1 MKSSFFKDFLYLTD
15 LKTLLFIAILFALF
29 FVMKQMEKKK
39 VKFSTRML
47 SATGIGLV
55 LGLLIQV
62 VGGFPDTPLEVPFIA
77 EINKWYGLFANGFM
91 DLLKML
97 VIPLIFV
104 SIMRVIINM
113 KQGENL
119 GKLTARTL
127 GTLVGTTTIAA
138 IIGLVV
144 GSLFK
149 LGVGSDLVAGDASIR
164 EVSSLVD
171 TLRGL
176 IPSNPV
182 EAMASGNVVAVVI
195 FAAFLGLATKRQTKK
210 YYDIVKPFIDL
221 VEAFYKI
228 ILSVAMT
235 IIKWMPYAV
244 IALLANTIAGRGVAA
259 LVEVIDFIIALYLAV
274 ALMFGVHLILIALN
288 GLNPFRYVK
297 NVLDALVLAFT
308 SRSSLGTLP
317 VSIEKLTDN
326 VGLDNG
332 TATFVGSL
340 GSNAGMNGCAGIYPA
355 LVAIT
360 VANMTG
366 TPIDMTFIVMLVIVI
381 ALASFGIAGLP
392 GSATMAISVVLSGM
406 GLGEYFPLIAGII
419 AIDPILDMGRTMLN
433 VNGTLTTAVLVGKSF
448 NQIDQDVFYG
458 RKQVVTEQE

>member
-1 MKSSFFKDFLYLTD
+1 MQSTFFTDFLYLTD
-15 LKTLLFIAILFALF
+15 IKTILFIVVLFALF

-62 VGGFPDTPLEVPFIA
+62 VGGFPDAPLEVPFIA

-127 GTLVGTTTIAA
+127 GLLLGTTAIAA
-138 IIGLVV
+138 MIGLVV
-144 GSLFK
+144 GNLFQ
-149 LGVGSDLVAGDASIR
+149 LGVNSHLVAGEATIR

-176 IPSNPV
+176 LPSNPIA
-182 EAMASGNVVAVVI
+182 AMADGNVVAVVI

-244 IALLANTIAGRGVAA
+244 IALLANTIAGRGMAA
-259 LVEVIDFIIALYLAV
+259 LGEAIDFILATYIGV
-274 ALMFGVHLILIALN
+274 ALMFVVHLILIALS

-366 TPIDMTFIVMLVIVI
+366 TPIDMTFIIMLVIVI

-406 GLGEYFPLIAGII
+406 GMGEYFPLIAGII

-448 NQIDQDVFYG
+448 NKIDQDVYYG
-458 RKQVVTEQE
+458 RKQVVTEE

>member
-1 MKSSFFKDFLYLTD
+1 MQSTFFTDFLYLTD
-15 LKTLLFIAILFALF
+15 IKTILFIVVLFALF

-62 VGGFPDTPLEVPFIA
+62 VGGFPDAPLEVPFIA

-127 GTLVGTTTIAA
+127 GLLLGTTAIAA
-138 IIGLVV
+138 MIGLVV
-144 GSLFK
+144 GNLFQ
-149 LGVGSDLVAGDASIR
+149 LGVNSHLVAGEATIR

-176 IPSNPV
+176 LPSNPIA
-182 EAMASGNVVAVVI
+182 AMADGNVVAVVI

-244 IALLANTIAGRGVAA
+244 IALLANTIAGRGMVALGEA
-259 LVEVIDFIIALYLAV
+259 IDFILATYIGV
-274 ALMFGVHLILIALN
+274 ALMFVVHLILIALS

-366 TPIDMTFIVMLVIVI
+366 TPIDMTFIIMLVIVI

-406 GLGEYFPLIAGII
+406 GMGEYFPLIAGII

-448 NQIDQDVFYG
+448 NKIDQDVYYG
-458 RKQVVTEQE
+458 RKQVVTEE

>member
-1 MKSSFFKDFLYLTD
+1 MQSTFFTDFLYLTD
-15 LKTLLFIAILFALF
+15 IKTILFIVVLFALF

-62 VGGFPDTPLEVPFIA
+62 VGGFPDAPLEVPFIA

-127 GTLVGTTTIAA
+127 GLLVGTTAIAA

-144 GSLFK
+144 GNLFQ
-149 LGVGSDLVAGDASIR
+149 LGVNSHLVAGEATIR

-176 IPSNPV
+176 LPSNPIS
-182 EAMASGNVVAVVI
+182 AMADGNVVAVVI

-244 IALLANTIAGRGVAA
+244 IALLANTIAGRGMAA
-259 LVEVIDFIIALYLAV
+259 IGEAIDFILATYIGV
-274 ALMFGVHLILIALN
+274 ALMFVVQLILIALS

-366 TPIDMTFIVMLVIVI
+366 TPIDMTFIIMLVIVI

-406 GLGEYFPLIAGII
+406 GMGEYFPLIAGII

-448 NQIDQDVFYG
+448 NKIDQDVYYG
-458 RKQVVTEQE
+458 RKQVEI

>member
-1 MKSSFFKDFLYLTD
+1 MQSTFFTDFLYLTD
-15 LKTLLFIAILFALF
+15 IKTILFIIVLFALF

-62 VGGFPDTPLEVPFIA
+62 VGGFPEAPLEVPFIA

-127 GTLVGTTTIAA
+127 GLLVGTTAIAA
-138 IIGLVV
+138 MIGLIV
-144 GSLFK
+144 GNLFQ
-149 LGVGSDLVAGDASIR
+149 LGVNSHLVAGDATIR

-176 IPSNPV
+176 LPSNPI
-182 EAMASGNVVAVVI
+182 ASMANGNVVAVVI

-244 IALLANTIAGRGVAA
+244 IALLANTIAGRGMAA
-259 LVEVIDFIIALYLAV
+259 IGEAIDFILATYIGV
-274 ALMFGVHLILIALN
+274 ALMFVVHLILIALS

-406 GLGEYFPLIAGII
+406 GMGEYFPLIAGII

-448 NQIDQDVFYG
+448 NKIDQDVYYG
-458 RKQVVTEQE
+458 RKQVVTEE

>member
-1 MKSSFFKDFLYLTD
+1 MQSTFFTDFLYLTD
-15 LKTLLFIAILFALF
+15 IKTILFIVVLFALF

-62 VGGFPDTPLEVPFIA
+62 VGGFPDAPLEVPFIA

-127 GTLVGTTTIAA
+127 GLLLGTTAIAA
-138 IIGLVV
+138 MIGLVV
-144 GSLFK
+144 GNLFQ
-149 LGVGSDLVAGDASIR
+149 LGVNSHLVAGEATIR

-176 IPSNPV
+176 LPSNPI
-182 EAMASGNVVAVVI
+182 ASMANGNVVAVVI

-244 IALLANTIAGRGVAA
+244 IALLANTIAGRGMVALGEA
-259 LVEVIDFIIALYLAV
+259 IDFILATYIGV
-274 ALMFGVHLILIALN
+274 ALMFVVHLILIALS

-366 TPIDMTFIVMLVIVI
+366 TPIDMTFIIMLVIVI
-381 ALASFGIAGLP
+381 TLASFGIAGLP

-406 GLGEYFPLIAGII
+406 GMGEYFPLIAGII

-448 NQIDQDVFYG
+448 NKIDQDVYYG
-458 RKQVVTEQE
+458 RKQVVTEE

>member
-1 MKSSFFKDFLYLTD
+1 MQSSFFTEFLYLTD
-15 LKTLLFIAILFALF
+15 IKTVLFIAILLALF

-39 VKFSTRML
+39 VTFSTRML

-62 VGGFPDTPLEVPFIA
+62 VGGFPDAPLDVPFIA

-127 GTLVGTTTIAA
+127 GVLIATTSIAA
-138 IIGLVV
+138 TIGLVI
-144 GSLFK
+144 GNLFK
-149 LGVGSDLVAGDASIR
+149 LGVGSNLVAGDASIR

-176 IPSNPV
+176 LPSNPV
-182 EAMASGNVVAVVI
+182 AAMANGNVVAVVI
-195 FAAFLGLATKRQTKK
+195 FAAFLGIATKRQTKK

-244 IALLANTIAGRGVAA
+244 IALLANTIAGRGMAA
-259 LVEVIDFIIALYLAV
+259 LGEVVDFILTLYLSV
-274 ALMFGVHLILIALN
+274 ALMFVVHLVLIAIN

-297 NVLDALVLAFT
+297 NVIDALVLAFT

-355 LVAIT
+355 LVAVM

-366 TPIDMTFIVMLVIVI
+366 TPIDINFIAMLILVI

-392 GSATMAISVVLSGM
+392 GSATMAVSVVLSGM
-406 GLGEYFPLIAGII
+406 GLGEYFPLIAGVI

-448 NQIDQDVFYG
+448 NQIDKDVYYG
-458 RKQVVTEQE
+458 RKQVVTEE

>member
-1 MKSSFFKDFLYLTD
+1 MQSTFFTDFLYLTD
-15 LKTLLFIAILFALF
+15 IKTILFIIVLFALF

-62 VGGFPDTPLEVPFIA
+62 VGGFPEAPLEVPFIA

-127 GTLVGTTTIAA
+127 GLLVGTTAIAA
-138 IIGLVV
+138 MIGLIV
-144 GSLFK
+144 GNLFQ
-149 LGVGSDLVAGDASIR
+149 LGVNSHLVAGDATIR

-176 IPSNPV
+176 LPSNPI
-182 EAMASGNVVAVVI
+182 ASMANGNVVAVVI

-244 IALLANTIAGRGVAA
+244 IALLANTIAGRGMAA
-259 LVEVIDFIIALYLAV
+259 LGEAIDFILATYIGV
-274 ALMFGVHLILIALN
+274 ALMFVVHLILIALS

-366 TPIDMTFIVMLVIVI
+366 TPIDMTFIIMLVIVI

-406 GLGEYFPLIAGII
+406 GMGEYFPLIAGII

-448 NQIDQDVFYG
+448 NKIDQDVYYG
-458 RKQVVTEQE
+458 RKQVEI

>member
-1 MKSSFFKDFLYLTD
+1 MQSTFFTDFLYLTD
-15 LKTLLFIAILFALF
+15 IKTILFIVVLFALF

-62 VGGFPDTPLEVPFIA
+62 VGGFPDAPLEVPFIA

-127 GTLVGTTTIAA
+127 GLLVGTTAIAA

-144 GSLFK
+144 GNLFQ
-149 LGVGSDLVAGDASIR
+149 LGVNSHLVAGEATIR

-176 IPSNPV
+176 LPSNPI
-182 EAMASGNVVAVVI
+182 ASMANGNVVAVVI

-244 IALLANTIAGRGVAA
+244 IALLANTIAGRGMAA
-259 LVEVIDFIIALYLAV
+259 LGEAIDFILATYIGV
-274 ALMFGVHLILIALN
+274 ALMFVVHLILIALS

-406 GLGEYFPLIAGII
+406 GMGEYFPLIAGII

-448 NQIDQDVFYG
+448 NKIDQDVYYG
-458 RKQVVTEQE
+458 RKQVVTEE

>member
-1 MKSSFFKDFLYLTD
+1 MQSTFFTDFLYLTD
-15 LKTLLFIAILFALF
+15 IKTILFIVVLFALF

-62 VGGFPDTPLEVPFIA
+62 VGGFPDAPLEVPFIA

-127 GTLVGTTTIAA
+127 GLLLGTTAIAA
-138 IIGLVV
+138 MIGLVV
-144 GSLFK
+144 GNLFQ
-149 LGVGSDLVAGDASIR
+149 LGVNSHLVAGEATIR
-164 EVSSLVD
+164 EVSSLID

-176 IPSNPV
+176 LPSNPI
-182 EAMASGNVVAVVI
+182 ASMANGNVVAVVI

-244 IALLANTIAGRGVAA
+244 IALLANTIAGRGMAA
-259 LVEVIDFIIALYLAV
+259 LGEAIDFILATYIGV
-274 ALMFGVHLILIALN
+274 ALMFVVHLILIALS

-406 GLGEYFPLIAGII
+406 GMGEYFPLIAGII

-448 NQIDQDVFYG
+448 NKIDQDVYYG
-458 RKQVVTEQE
+458 RKQVVTEE

>member
-1 MKSSFFKDFLYLTD
+1 MQSTFFTDFLYLTD
-15 LKTLLFIAILFALF
+15 IKTILFIVVLFALF

-62 VGGFPDTPLEVPFIA
+62 VGGFPDAPLEVPFIA

-127 GTLVGTTTIAA
+127 GLLLGTTAIAA
-138 IIGLVV
+138 MIGLVV
-144 GSLFK
+144 GNLFQ
-149 LGVGSDLVAGDASIR
+149 LGVNSHLVAGEATIR

-176 IPSNPV
+176 LPSNPIA
-182 EAMASGNVVAVVI
+182 AMADGNVVAVVI

-244 IALLANTIAGRGVAA
+244 IALLANTIAGRGMAA
-259 LVEVIDFIIALYLAV
+259 LGEAIDFILATYIGV
-274 ALMFGVHLILIALN
+274 ALMFVVHLILIALS

-406 GLGEYFPLIAGII
+406 GMGEYFPLIAGII

-448 NQIDQDVFYG
+448 NKIDQDVYYG
-458 RKQVVTEQE
+458 RKQVVTEE

>member
-1 MKSSFFKDFLYLTD
+1 MQSTFFTDFLYLTD
-15 LKTLLFIAILFALF
+15 IKTILFIVVLFALF

-62 VGGFPDTPLEVPFIA
+62 VGGFPDAPLEVPFIA

-127 GTLVGTTTIAA
+127 GLLVGTTAIAA
-138 IIGLVV
+138 MIGLVV
-144 GSLFK
+144 GNLFQ
-149 LGVGSDLVAGDASIR
+149 LGVNSHLVAGEATIR

-176 IPSNPV
+176 LPSNPI
-182 EAMASGNVVAVVI
+182 ASMANGNVVAVVI

-244 IALLANTIAGRGVAA
+244 IALLANTIAGRGMAA
-259 LVEVIDFIIALYLAV
+259 LGEAIDFILATYIGV
-274 ALMFGVHLILIALN
+274 ALMFVVHLILIALS

-366 TPIDMTFIVMLVIVI
+366 TPIDMTFIIMLVIVI
-381 ALASFGIAGLP
+381 TLASFGIAGLP

-406 GLGEYFPLIAGII
+406 GMGEYFPLIAGII

-448 NQIDQDVFYG
+448 NKIDQDVYYG
-458 RKQVVTEQE
+458 RKQVVTEE

>member
-1 MKSSFFKDFLYLTD
+1 MQSTFFTDFLYLTD
-15 LKTLLFIAILFALF
+15 IKTILFIVVLFALF

-62 VGGFPDTPLEVPFIA
+62 VGGFPDAPLEVPFIA

-127 GTLVGTTTIAA
+127 GLLVGTTAIAA

-144 GSLFK
+144 GNLFQ
-149 LGVGSDLVAGDASIR
+149 LGVNSHLVAGDATIR

-176 IPSNPV
+176 LPSNPI
-182 EAMASGNVVAVVI
+182 ASMANGNVVAVVI

-244 IALLANTIAGRGVAA
+244 IALLANTIAGRGMAA
-259 LVEVIDFIIALYLAV
+259 LGEAIDFILATYIGV
-274 ALMFGVHLILIALN
+274 ALMFVVHLILIALS

-366 TPIDMTFIVMLVIVI
+366 TPIDMTFIIMLVIVI

-406 GLGEYFPLIAGII
+406 GMGEYFPLIAGII

-448 NQIDQDVFYG
+448 NKIDQDVYYG
-458 RKQVVTEQE
+458 RKQVEI

>member
-1 MKSSFFKDFLYLTD
+1 MQSSFFKDFLYLTD
-15 LKTLLFIAILFALF
+15 VKTLIFIAILLGLF
-29 FVMKQMEKKK
+29 FVMKQLEKKK

-55 LGLLIQV
+55 LGLLIQF
-62 VGGFPDTPLEVPFIA
+62 VGGFPDAPLEVPFIA

-97 VIPLIFV
+97 VVPLIFV
-104 SIMRVIINM
+104 SIIRVIINM

-127 GTLVGTTTIAA
+127 GTLVGTTAIAA
-138 IIGLVV
+138 IIGLIV
-144 GSLFK
+144 GNAFQ
-149 LGVGSDLVAGDASIR
+149 LGVGSNLIAGDASIR

-259 LVEVIDFIIALYLAV
+259 LAEVIDFIIALYLAV
-274 ALMFGVHLILIALN
+274 AVMFGVHLILIAVN

-332 TATFVGSL
+332 IATFVGSL

-355 LVAIT
+355 MVAIM

-366 TPIDMTFIVMLVIVI
+366 TPIDMTFIIMLVIMI

-406 GLGEYFPLIAGII
+406 GLGEYFPLVAGII

-433 VNGTLTTAVLVGKSF
+433 VNGTLVTAVLVGKSF
-448 NQIDQDVFYG
+448 NQIDSDIFYG
-458 RKQVVTEQE
+458 RKQATTEQE

>member
-1 MKSSFFKDFLYLTD
+1 MQSTFFTDFLYLTD
-15 LKTLLFIAILFALF
+15 IKTILFIVVLFALF

-62 VGGFPDTPLEVPFIA
+62 VGGFPDAPLEVPFIA

-127 GTLVGTTTIAA
+127 GLLLGTTAIAA
-138 IIGLVV
+138 MIGLVV
-144 GSLFK
+144 GNLFQ
-149 LGVGSDLVAGDASIR
+149 LGVNSHLVAGEATIR

-176 IPSNPV
+176 LPSNPI
-182 EAMASGNVVAVVI
+182 ASMANGNVVAVVI

-244 IALLANTIAGRGVAA
+244 IALLANTIAGRGMAA
-259 LVEVIDFIIALYLAV
+259 LGEAIDFILATYIGV
-274 ALMFGVHLILIALN
+274 ALMFVVHLILIALS

-317 VSIEKLTDN
+317 VSIEKLNDN

-366 TPIDMTFIVMLVIVI
+366 TPIDMTFIIMLVIVI

-406 GLGEYFPLIAGII
+406 GMGEYFPLIAGII

-448 NQIDQDVFYG
+448 NKIDQDVYYG
-458 RKQVVTEQE
+458 RKQVVTEE

>member
-1 MKSSFFKDFLYLTD
+1 MQSSFFKDFLYLTD
-15 LKTLLFIAILFALF
+15 VKTLIFIAILLGLF
-29 FVMKQMEKKK
+29 FAMKQLEKKK

-55 LGLLIQV
+55 LGLLIQF
-62 VGGFPDTPLEVPFIA
+62 VGGFPDAPLEVPFIA

-97 VIPLIFV
+97 VVPLIFV
-104 SIMRVIINM
+104 SIIRVIINM

-127 GTLVGTTTIAA
+127 GTLIGTTAIAA
-138 IIGLVV
+138 IIGLIV
-144 GSLFK
+144 GNAFQ
-149 LGVGSDLVAGDASIR
+149 LGVGSNLIAGDASIR

-259 LVEVIDFIIALYLAV
+259 LAEVIDFIIALYLAV
-274 ALMFGVHLILIALN
+274 AVMFGVHLILIAVN

-332 TATFVGSL
+332 IATFVGSL

-355 LVAIT
+355 MVAIM

-366 TPIDMTFIVMLVIVI
+366 TPIDMTFIIMLVIMI

-406 GLGEYFPLIAGII
+406 GLGEYFPLVAGII

-433 VNGTLTTAVLVGKSF
+433 VNGTLVTAVLVGKSF
-448 NQIDQDVFYG
+448 NQIDSDIFYG
-458 RKQVVTEQE
+458 RKQAPTEQE

>member
-1 MKSSFFKDFLYLTD
+1 MQSAFFKDFLYLTD
-15 LKTLLFIAILFALF
+15 IRTIIFIGVLVILFG
-29 FVMKQMEKKK
+29 VMKHMEKKK

-47 SATGIGLV
+47 SATG
-55 LGLLIQV
+55 LGLILGILIQI
-62 VGGFPDTPLEVPFIA
+62 VGAYPTNPLEVPFIA
-77 EINKWYGLFANGFM
+77 EINKWYGLIANGFM
-91 DLLKML
+91 NLLKML
-97 VIPLIFV
+97 VVPLIFV
-104 SIMRVIINM
+104 SIIRVILNM

-119 GKLTARTL
+119 GKLTMYTL
-127 GTLVGTTTIAA
+127 LTLVSTTIVAA
-138 IIGLVV
+138 IIGLIV
-144 GSLFK
+144 GNVFK
-149 LGVGSDLVAGDASIR
+149 LGVGYELVTGDAAIR
-164 EVSSLVD
+164 EVQPLVD
-171 TLRGL
+171 TLQGL

-182 EAMASGNVVAVVI
+182 SAMAEGNIVAVVI
-195 FAAFLGLATKRQTKK
+195 FATFLGLATKRQMKK
-210 YYDIVKPFIDL
+210 YETIVKPFIDL

-244 IALLANTIAGRGVAA
+244 IALLANTIAGRGISAINDA
-259 LVEVIDFIIALYLAV
+259 IGFILATYVGV
-274 ALMFGVHLILIALN
+274 ALMMVVHFILIACK
-288 GLNPFRYVK
+288 GLNPIRYVH
-297 NVLDALVLAFT
+297 NVIDALVLAFT

-317 VSIEKLTDN
+317 VSIEKLTEN

-355 LVAIT
+355 LVAVM

-366 TPIDMTFIVMLVIVI
+366 TPIDITFIMMLIIVI

-406 GLGEYFPLIAGII
+406 GLGEYFPLIAGVI

-433 VNGTLTTAVLVGKSF
+433 VNGTLTTAVLVGKAF
-448 NQIDQDVFYG
+448 NQIDEEVYYG
-458 RKQVVTEQE
+458 RKTVQMD

>member
-1 MKSSFFKDFLYLTD
+1 MQSTFFTDFLYLTD
-15 LKTLLFIAILFALF
+15 IKTILFIVVLFALF

-62 VGGFPDTPLEVPFIA
+62 VGGFPEAPLEVPFIA

-127 GTLVGTTTIAA
+127 GLLLGTTAIAA
-138 IIGLVV
+138 MIGLVV
-144 GSLFK
+144 GNLFQ
-149 LGVGSDLVAGDASIR
+149 LGVNSHLVAGEATIR

-176 IPSNPV
+176 LPSNPI
-182 EAMASGNVVAVVI
+182 ASMANGNVVAVVI

-244 IALLANTIAGRGVAA
+244 IALLANTIAGRGMAA
-259 LVEVIDFIIALYLAV
+259 LGEAIDFILATYIGV
-274 ALMFGVHLILIALN
+274 ALMFVVHLILIALS

-406 GLGEYFPLIAGII
+406 GMGEYFPLIAGII

-448 NQIDQDVFYG
+448 NKIDQDVYYG
-458 RKQVVTEQE
+458 RKQVVTEE

>member
-1 MKSSFFKDFLYLTD
+1 MQSTFFTDFLYLTD
-15 LKTLLFIAILFALF
+15 IKTILFIVVLFALF

-62 VGGFPDTPLEVPFIA
+62 VGGFPDAPLEVPFIA

-127 GTLVGTTTIAA
+127 GLLVGTTAIAA

-144 GSLFK
+144 GNLFQ
-149 LGVGSDLVAGDASIR
+149 LGVNSHLVAGEATIR

-176 IPSNPV
+176 LPSNPI
-182 EAMASGNVVAVVI
+182 ASMANGNVVAVVI

-244 IALLANTIAGRGVAA
+244 IALLANTIAGRGMAA
-259 LVEVIDFIIALYLAV
+259 IGEAIDFILVTYIGV
-274 ALMFGVHLILIALN
+274 ALMFVVHLILIALS

-366 TPIDMTFIVMLVIVI
+366 TPIDMTFIIMLVIVI

-406 GLGEYFPLIAGII
+406 GMGEYFPLIAGII

-448 NQIDQDVFYG
+448 NKIDQDVYYG
-458 RKQVVTEQE
+458 RKQVVTEE

>member
-1 MKSSFFKDFLYLTD
+1 MQSTFFTDFLYLTD
-15 LKTLLFIAILFALF
+15 IKTILFIVVLFALF

-62 VGGFPDTPLEVPFIA
+62 VGGFPDAPLEVPFIA

-127 GTLVGTTTIAA
+127 GLLVGTTAIAA

-144 GSLFK
+144 GNLFQ
-149 LGVGSDLVAGDASIR
+149 LGVNSHLVAGEATIR

-176 IPSNPV
+176 LPSNPIS
-182 EAMASGNVVAVVI
+182 AMADGNVVAVVI

-244 IALLANTIAGRGVAA
+244 IALLANTIAGRGMVALGEA
-259 LVEVIDFIIALYLAV
+259 IDFILVTYIGV
-274 ALMFGVHLILIALN
+274 ALMFVVHLILIALS

-366 TPIDMTFIVMLVIVI
+366 TPIDMTFIIMLVIVI

-406 GLGEYFPLIAGII
+406 GMGEYFPLIAGII

-448 NQIDQDVFYG
+448 NKIDQDVYYG
-458 RKQVVTEQE
+458 RKQVEI

>member
-1 MKSSFFKDFLYLTD
+1 MQSTFFTDFLYLTD
-15 LKTLLFIAILFALF
+15 IKTILFIVVLFALF

-62 VGGFPDTPLEVPFIA
+62 VGGFPDAPLEVPFIA

-127 GTLVGTTTIAA
+127 GLLVGTTAIAA
-138 IIGLVV
+138 MIGLVV
-144 GSLFK
+144 GNLFQ
-149 LGVGSDLVAGDASIR
+149 LGVNSHLVAGEATIR

-176 IPSNPV
+176 LPSNPI
-182 EAMASGNVVAVVI
+182 ASMANGNVVAVVI

-210 YYDIVKPFIDL
+210 YYDIAKPFIDL

-244 IALLANTIAGRGVAA
+244 IALLANTIAGRGMAA
-259 LVEVIDFIIALYLAV
+259 LGEAIDFILATYIGV
-274 ALMFGVHLILIALN
+274 ALMFVVHLILIALS

-406 GLGEYFPLIAGII
+406 GMGEYFPLIAGII

-448 NQIDQDVFYG
+448 NKIDQDVYYG
-458 RKQVVTEQE
+458 RKQVVTEE

>member
-1 MKSSFFKDFLYLTD
+1 MQSTFFTDFLYLTD
-15 LKTLLFIAILFALF
+15 IKTILFIVVLFALF

-62 VGGFPDTPLEVPFIA
+62 VGGFPDAPLEVPFIA

-127 GTLVGTTTIAA
+127 GLLLGTTAIAA
-138 IIGLVV
+138 MIGLVV
-144 GSLFK
+144 GNLFQ
-149 LGVGSDLVAGDASIR
+149 LGVNSHLVAGEATIR

-176 IPSNPV
+176 LPSNPI
-182 EAMASGNVVAVVI
+182 ASMANGNVVAVVI

-244 IALLANTIAGRGVAA
+244 IALLANTIAGRGMAA
-259 LVEVIDFIIALYLAV
+259 LGEAIDFILATYIGV
-274 ALMFGVHLILIALN
+274 ALMFVVHLILIALS

-366 TPIDMTFIVMLVIVI
+366 TPIDMTFIIMLVIVI

-406 GLGEYFPLIAGII
+406 GMGEYFPLIAGII

-448 NQIDQDVFYG
+448 NKIDQDVYYG
-458 RKQVVTEQE
+458 RKKVVTEE

>member
-1 MKSSFFKDFLYLTD
+1 MQSTFFTDFLYLTD
-15 LKTLLFIAILFALF
+15 IKTILFIVVLFALF

-62 VGGFPDTPLEVPFIA
+62 VGGFPDAPLEVPFIA

-127 GTLVGTTTIAA
+127 GLLVGTTAIAA

-144 GSLFK
+144 GNLFQ
-149 LGVGSDLVAGDASIR
+149 LGVNSHLVAGEATIR

-176 IPSNPV
+176 LPSNPIA
-182 EAMASGNVVAVVI
+182 AMADGNVVAVVI

-244 IALLANTIAGRGVAA
+244 IALLANTIAGRGMVALGEA
-259 LVEVIDFIIALYLAV
+259 IDFILATYIGV
-274 ALMFGVHLILIALN
+274 ALMFVVHLILIALS

-366 TPIDMTFIVMLVIVI
+366 TPIDMTFIIMLVIVI

-406 GLGEYFPLIAGII
+406 GMGEYFPLIAGII

-448 NQIDQDVFYG
+448 NKIDQDVYYG
-458 RKQVVTEQE
+458 RKQVEI

>member
-1 MKSSFFKDFLYLTD
+1 MQSTFFTDFLYLTD
-15 LKTLLFIAILFALF
+15 IKTILFIVVLFALF

-62 VGGFPDTPLEVPFIA
+62 VGGFPDAPLEVPFIA

-127 GTLVGTTTIAA
+127 GLLLGTTAIAA
-138 IIGLVV
+138 MIGLVV
-144 GSLFK
+144 GNLFQ
-149 LGVGSDLVAGDASIR
+149 LGVNSHLVAGEATIR

-176 IPSNPV
+176 LPSNPIS
-182 EAMASGNVVAVVI
+182 AMADGNVVAVVI

-244 IALLANTIAGRGVAA
+244 IALLANTIAGRGMAA
-259 LVEVIDFIIALYLAV
+259 LGEAIDFILATYIGV
-274 ALMFGVHLILIALN
+274 ALMFVVHLILIALS

-366 TPIDMTFIVMLVIVI
+366 TPIDMTFIIMLVIVI

-406 GLGEYFPLIAGII
+406 GMGEYFPLIAGII

-448 NQIDQDVFYG
+448 NKIDQDVYYG
-458 RKQVVTEQE
+458 RKQVVTEE

>member
-1 MKSSFFKDFLYLTD
+1 MQSTFFTDFLYLTD
-15 LKTLLFIAILFALF
+15 IKTILFIVVLFALF

-62 VGGFPDTPLEVPFIA
+62 VGGFPDAPLEVPFIA

-127 GTLVGTTTIAA
+127 GLLVGTTAIAA
-138 IIGLVV
+138 MIGLVV
-144 GSLFK
+144 GNLFQ
-149 LGVGSDLVAGDASIR
+149 LGVNSHLVAGEATIR

-176 IPSNPV
+176 LPSNPI
-182 EAMASGNVVAVVI
+182 ASMANGNVVAVVI

-244 IALLANTIAGRGVAA
+244 IALLANTIAGRGMAA
-259 LVEVIDFIIALYLAV
+259 LGEAIDFILATYIGV
-274 ALMFGVHLILIALN
+274 ALMFVVHLILIALS

-406 GLGEYFPLIAGII
+406 GMGEYFPLIAGII

-448 NQIDQDVFYG
+448 NKIDQDVYYG
-458 RKQVVTEQE
+458 RKQVVTEE

>member
-1 MKSSFFKDFLYLTD
+1 MQSTFFTDFLYLTD
-15 LKTLLFIAILFALF
+15 IKTILFIVVLFALF

-62 VGGFPDTPLEVPFIA
+62 VGGFPEAPLEVPFIA

-127 GTLVGTTTIAA
+127 GLLVGTTAIAA

-144 GSLFK
+144 GNLFQ
-149 LGVGSDLVAGDASIR
+149 LGVNSHLVAGEATIR

-176 IPSNPV
+176 LPSNPIA
-182 EAMASGNVVAVVI
+182 AMADGNVVAVVI

-244 IALLANTIAGRGVAA
+244 IALLANTIAGRGMAA
-259 LVEVIDFIIALYLAV
+259 IGEAIDFILATYIGV
-274 ALMFGVHLILIALN
+274 ALMFVVHLILIALS

-366 TPIDMTFIVMLVIVI
+366 TPIDMTFIIMLVIVI

-406 GLGEYFPLIAGII
+406 GMGEYFPLIAGII

-448 NQIDQDVFYG
+448 NKIDQDVYYG
-458 RKQVVTEQE
+458 RKQVEI

>member
-1 MKSSFFKDFLYLTD
+1 MQSTFFTDFLYLTD
-15 LKTLLFIAILFALF
+15 IKTILFIVVLFALF

-62 VGGFPDTPLEVPFIA
+62 VGGFPDAPLEVPFIA

-127 GTLVGTTTIAA
+127 GLLVGTTAIAA

-144 GSLFK
+144 GNLFQ
-149 LGVGSDLVAGDASIR
+149 LGVNSHLVAGEATIR

-176 IPSNPV
+176 LPSNPIA
-182 EAMASGNVVAVVI
+182 AMADGNVVAVVI

-244 IALLANTIAGRGVAA
+244 IALLANTIAGRGMAA
-259 LVEVIDFIIALYLAV
+259 LGEAIDFILATYIGV
-274 ALMFGVHLILIALN
+274 ALMFVVHLILIALS

-366 TPIDMTFIVMLVIVI
+366 TPIDMTFIIMLVIVI

-406 GLGEYFPLIAGII
+406 GMGEYFPLIAGII

-448 NQIDQDVFYG
+448 NKIDQDVYYG
-458 RKQVVTEQE
+458 RKQVEI

>member
-1 MKSSFFKDFLYLTD
+1 MQSTFFTDFLYLTD
-15 LKTLLFIAILFALF
+15 IKTILFIVVLFALF

-62 VGGFPDTPLEVPFIA
+62 VGGFPDAPLEVPFIA

-127 GTLVGTTTIAA
+127 GLLVGTTAIAA

-144 GSLFK
+144 GNLFQ
-149 LGVGSDLVAGDASIR
+149 LGVNSHLVAGEATIR

-176 IPSNPV
+176 LPSNPIA
-182 EAMASGNVVAVVI
+182 AMADGNVVAVVI

-244 IALLANTIAGRGVAA
+244 IALLANTIAGRGMAA
-259 LVEVIDFIIALYLAV
+259 IGEAIDFILATYIGV
-274 ALMFGVHLILIALN
+274 ALMFVVHLILIALS

-366 TPIDMTFIVMLVIVI
+366 TPIDMTFIIMLVIVI

-406 GLGEYFPLIAGII
+406 GMGEYFPLIAGII

-448 NQIDQDVFYG
+448 NKIDQDVYYG
-458 RKQVVTEQE
+458 RKQVVTEE

>member
-1 MKSSFFKDFLYLTD
+1 MQSSFFKDFLYLTD
-15 LKTLLFIAILFALF
+15 VKTLIFIAILLGLF
-29 FVMKQMEKKK
+29 FVMKQLEKKK

-55 LGLLIQV
+55 LGLLIQF
-62 VGGFPDTPLEVPFIA
+62 VGGFPDAPLEVPFIA

-97 VIPLIFV
+97 VVPLIFV
-104 SIMRVIINM
+104 SIIRVIINM

-127 GTLVGTTTIAA
+127 GTLIGTTAIAA
-138 IIGLVV
+138 IIGLIV
-144 GSLFK
+144 GNAFQ
-149 LGVGSDLVAGDASIR
+149 LGVGSNLIAGDASIR

-259 LVEVIDFIIALYLAV
+259 LAEVIDFIIALYLAV
-274 ALMFGVHLILIALN
+274 AVMFGVHLILIAVN

-317 VSIEKLTDN
+317 VSIEKLTEN

-332 TATFVGSL
+332 IATFVGSL

-355 LVAIT
+355 MVAIM

-366 TPIDMTFIVMLVIVI
+366 TPIDMTFIIMLVIMI

-406 GLGEYFPLIAGII
+406 GLGEYFPLVAGII

-433 VNGTLTTAVLVGKSF
+433 VNGTLVTAVLVGKSF
-448 NQIDQDVFYG
+448 NQIDSDIFYG
-458 RKQVVTEQE
+458 RKQATTEQE

>member
-1 MKSSFFKDFLYLTD
+1 MQSTFFTDFLYLTD
-15 LKTLLFIAILFALF
+15 IKTILFIVVLFALF

-62 VGGFPDTPLEVPFIA
+62 VGGFPDAPLEVPFIA

-119 GKLTARTL
+119 GELTARTL
-127 GTLVGTTTIAA
+127 GLLVGTTAIAA

-144 GSLFK
+144 GNLFQ
-149 LGVGSDLVAGDASIR
+149 LGVNSHLVAGEATIR

-176 IPSNPV
+176 LPSNPIS
-182 EAMASGNVVAVVI
+182 AMADGNVVAVVI

-244 IALLANTIAGRGVAA
+244 IALLANTIAGRGMAA
-259 LVEVIDFIIALYLAV
+259 IGEAIDFILATYIGV
-274 ALMFGVHLILIALN
+274 ALMFVVHLILIALS

-366 TPIDMTFIVMLVIVI
+366 TPIDMTFIIMLVIVI

-406 GLGEYFPLIAGII
+406 GMGEYFPLIAGII

-448 NQIDQDVFYG
+448 NKIDQDVYYG
-458 RKQVVTEQE
+458 RKQVEI

>member
-1 MKSSFFKDFLYLTD
+1 MQSTFFTDFLYLTD
-15 LKTLLFIAILFALF
+15 IKTILFIVVLFALF

-62 VGGFPDTPLEVPFIA
+62 VGGFPDAPLEVPFIA

-119 GKLTARTL
+119 GELTARTL
-127 GTLVGTTTIAA
+127 GLLVGTTAIAA

-144 GSLFK
+144 GNLFQ
-149 LGVGSDLVAGDASIR
+149 LGVNSHLVAGEATIR

-176 IPSNPV
+176 LPSNPIA
-182 EAMASGNVVAVVI
+182 AMADGNVVAVVI

-244 IALLANTIAGRGVAA
+244 IALLANTIAGRGMAA
-259 LVEVIDFIIALYLAV
+259 LGEAIDFILVTYIGV
-274 ALMFGVHLILIALN
+274 ALMFVVHLILIALS

-366 TPIDMTFIVMLVIVI
+366 TPIDMTFIIMLVIVI

-406 GLGEYFPLIAGII
+406 GMGEYFPLIAGII

-448 NQIDQDVFYG
+448 NKIDQDVYYG
-458 RKQVVTEQE
+458 RKQVEI

>member
-1 MKSSFFKDFLYLTD
+1 MQSTFFTDFLYLTD
-15 LKTLLFIAILFALF
+15 IKTILFIVVLFALF

-62 VGGFPDTPLEVPFIA
+62 VGGFPDAPLEVPFIA

-127 GTLVGTTTIAA
+127 GLLLGTTAIAA
-138 IIGLVV
+138 MIGLVV
-144 GSLFK
+144 GNLFQ
-149 LGVGSDLVAGDASIR
+149 LGVNSHLVAGDATIR

-176 IPSNPV
+176 LPSNPI
-182 EAMASGNVVAVVI
+182 ASMANGNVVAVVI

-244 IALLANTIAGRGVAA
+244 IALLANTIAGRGMAA
-259 LVEVIDFIIALYLAV
+259 LGEAIDFILATYIGV
-274 ALMFGVHLILIALN
+274 ALMFVVHLILIALS

-366 TPIDMTFIVMLVIVI
+366 TPIDMTFIIMLVIVI

-406 GLGEYFPLIAGII
+406 GMGEYFPLIAGII

-448 NQIDQDVFYG
+448 NKIDQDVYYG
-458 RKQVVTEQE
+458 RKQVVTEE

>member
-1 MKSSFFKDFLYLTD
+1 MQSTFFTDFLYLTD
-15 LKTLLFIAILFALF
+15 IKTILFIVVLFALF

-39 VKFSTRML
+39 VKFSSRML

-62 VGGFPDTPLEVPFIA
+62 VGGFPDAPLEVPFIA

-127 GTLVGTTTIAA
+127 GLLLGTTAIAA
-138 IIGLVV
+138 MIGLVV
-144 GSLFK
+144 GNLFQ
-149 LGVGSDLVAGDASIR
+149 LGVNSHLVAGEATIR

-176 IPSNPV
+176 LPSNPIS
-182 EAMASGNVVAVVI
+182 AMADGNVVAVVI

-244 IALLANTIAGRGVAA
+244 IALLANTIAGRGMVALGEA
-259 LVEVIDFIIALYLAV
+259 IDFILATYIGV
-274 ALMFGVHLILIALN
+274 ALMFVVHLILIALS

-366 TPIDMTFIVMLVIVI
+366 TPIDMTFIIMLVIVI

-406 GLGEYFPLIAGII
+406 GMGEYFPLIAGII

-448 NQIDQDVFYG
+448 NKIDQDVYYG
-458 RKQVVTEQE
+458 RKQVVTEE

>member
-1 MKSSFFKDFLYLTD
+1 MQSTFFTDFLYLTD
-15 LKTLLFIAILFALF
+15 IKTILFIVVLFALF

-62 VGGFPDTPLEVPFIA
+62 VGGFPNAPLEVPFIA

-127 GTLVGTTTIAA
+127 GLLLGTTAIAA
-138 IIGLVV
+138 MIGLVV
-144 GSLFK
+144 GNLFQ
-149 LGVGSDLVAGDASIR
+149 LGVNSHLVAGEATIR

-176 IPSNPV
+176 LPSNPI
-182 EAMASGNVVAVVI
+182 ASMANGNVVAVVI

-244 IALLANTIAGRGVAA
+244 IALLANTIAGRGMAA
-259 LVEVIDFIIALYLAV
+259 LGEAIDFILATYIGV
-274 ALMFGVHLILIALN
+274 ALMFVVHLILIALS

-366 TPIDMTFIVMLVIVI
+366 TPIDMTFIIMLVIVI

-406 GLGEYFPLIAGII
+406 GMGEYFPLIAGII

-448 NQIDQDVFYG
+448 NKIDQDVYYG
-458 RKQVVTEQE
+458 RKQVVTEE

>member
-1 MKSSFFKDFLYLTD
+1 MQSTFFTDFLYLTD
-15 LKTLLFIAILFALF
+15 IKTILFIVVLFALF

-62 VGGFPDTPLEVPFIA
+62 VGGFPDAPLEVPFIA

-127 GTLVGTTTIAA
+127 GLLVGTTAIAA

-144 GSLFK
+144 GNLFQ
-149 LGVGSDLVAGDASIR
+149 LGVNSHLVAGEATIR

-176 IPSNPV
+176 LPSNPIA
-182 EAMASGNVVAVVI
+182 AMADGNVVAVVI

-244 IALLANTIAGRGVAA
+244 IALLANTIAGRGMAA
-259 LVEVIDFIIALYLAV
+259 IGEAIDFILATYIGV
-274 ALMFGVHLILIALN
+274 ALMFVVHLILIALS

-366 TPIDMTFIVMLVIVI
+366 TPIDMTFIIMLVIVI

-406 GLGEYFPLIAGII
+406 GMGEYFPLIAGII

-448 NQIDQDVFYG
+448 NKIDQDVYYG
-458 RKQVVTEQE
+458 RKQVEI

>member
-1 MKSSFFKDFLYLTD
+1 MQSTFFTDFLYLTD
-15 LKTLLFIAILFALF
+15 IKTILFIVVLFALF

-62 VGGFPDTPLEVPFIA
+62 VGGFPDAPLEVPFIA

-127 GTLVGTTTIAA
+127 GLLLGTTAIAA
-138 IIGLVV
+138 MIGLVV
-144 GSLFK
+144 GNLFQ
-149 LGVGSDLVAGDASIR
+149 LGVNSHLVAGEATIR

-176 IPSNPV
+176 LPSNPI
-182 EAMASGNVVAVVI
+182 ASMANGNVVAVVI

-244 IALLANTIAGRGVAA
+244 IALLANTIAGRGMAA
-259 LVEVIDFIIALYLAV
+259 LGEAIDFILATYIGV
-274 ALMFGVHLILIALN
+274 ALMFVVHLILIALS

-366 TPIDMTFIVMLVIVI
+366 TPIDMTFIIMLVIVI

-406 GLGEYFPLIAGII
+406 GMGEYFPLIAGII

-448 NQIDQDVFYG
+448 NKIDQDVYYG
-458 RKQVVTEQE
+458 RKQVVTEE